1 MRKLMMMC
9 FLSALWLNVFSLDAP
24 PDLNAP
30 NGKKGIE
37 STDTTIVKASTPI
50 VSNYSDAETPGEKL
64 DVIYFEILE
73 RQISDYIELEAE
85 KTNLEEENR
94 KLKQGTKYKRLEDL
108 QAENDRLSSESK
120 RLTIT
125 INEKTDVISILE
137 GYKTEN
143 LELQSSE
150 KNLVDNE
157 IKEIFKHEEL
167 MSEDLLNFTKN
178 RAIRYQVDQKVIS
191 KLSAFMEF
199 SKIVI
204 QAQSL
209 LSNRVNSE
217 ELEAQLI
224 ILENIKNNEFDF
236 LVIKINS
243 LYKVT
248 VKTDD
253 GFEVFAATKELV
265 KVEMNTD
272 IASAYGNNFY
282 KKDSDNKSS
291 DSFKRDK
298 SATVIKIDLHI
309 ELLTKNYHY
318 LDNFEIV
325 QVQLNEC
332 HQRIEKALNSNCQ
345 KLIIVHGIGTG
356 TLKAE
361 VHKLLRNYN
370 LRFYLAKDS
379 GATEVML

>member
-1 MRKLMMMC
+1 MIVMRKLMMMC
-9 FLSALWLNVFSLDAP
+9 FLSALWLNVFSLDAT

-73 RQISDYIELEAE
+73 RQISDYVELEAE

-243 LYKVT
+243 LLILLEEYC
-248 VKTDD
+248 
-253 GFEVFAATKELV
+253 
-265 KVEMNTD
+265 
-272 IASAYGNNFY
+272 
-282 KKDSDNKSS
+282 
-291 DSFKRDK
+291 DK
-298 SATVIKIDLHI
+298 STDLFDMLMSVDSSGETDEFLKYTLKDESINFISFPFLYNEITEKINDIKY
-309 ELLTKNYHY
+309 KS
-318 LDNFEIV
+318 
-325 QVQLNEC
+325 QVQEC
-332 HQRIEKALNSNCQ
+332 
-345 KLIIVHGIGTG
+345 
-356 TLKAE
+356 
-361 VHKLLRNYN
+361 Y
-370 LRFYLAKDS
+370 
-379 GATEVML
+379 